1 MHAVIK
7 ALEGAKAVFIHDH
20 LGHCLEEA
28 AGPLQGRR
36 MKSW

>member
-20 LGHCLEEA
+20 LGHCLEGIVKLA
-28 AGPLQGRR
+28 A
-36 MKSW
+36 SWVA